1 MCFFEV
7 EKFASA
13 EVKKTSCTEYRQF
26 QHCCACHTSLKMS
39 YVTWRF
45 LWNKPSSM
53 FMFATSPWVK
63 NVPLDLE
70 VKERDGISI
79 QLCSVKILLC
89 LLLLCFYYMNITKK
103 SKLSYCSGLTLAA
116 LQVPTKDA
124 LSFPFSAGKGRENTA
139 KRLIVM
145 VKSGNYHHSP
155 ITLMGKTDS
164 AWES

>member
-1 MCFFEV
+1 M
-7 EKFASA
+7 
-13 EVKKTSCTEYRQF
+13 
-26 QHCCACHTSLKMS
+26 
-39 YVTWRF
+39 
-45 LWNKPSSM
+45 
-53 FMFATSPWVK
+53 
-63 NVPLDLE
+63 PLDLE